1 MFSVFKH
8 FSIWTGAIV
17 LKNLKYNSNLQR
29 ETASRVGHVLIE
41 FMFVIG
47 WYLTKYNKHFTSPD
61 KKYWIF
67 GCNLIWLLNLN
78 PTSET
83 MWNGLGS
90 GLLISIAGKTQL
102 IPFAHPTFTCSK
114 LKVNRNTRTKCE
126 IYSKLTIKTPC
137 SSVSI
142 VNFEH
147 VIACWMIYQ
156 KLLKM
161 RRSYFCPKLS
171 GVAIL
176 SLLLKRDALILWN
189 FDSRFTVKRRNNF
202 LINRNALWKHWL
214 KFGSGSLFHS
224 M

>member
-1 MFSVFKH
+1 MKWV
-8 FSIWTGAIV
+8 
-17 LKNLKYNSNLQR
+17 R
-29 ETASRVGHVLIE
+29 E
-41 FMFVIG
+41 
-47 WYLTKYNKHFTSPD
+47 
-61 KKYWIF
+61 
-67 GCNLIWLLNLN
+67 WLAK
-78 PTSET
+78 
-83 MWNGLGS
+83 
-90 GLLISIAGKTQL
+90 SIAGKTQL

-171 GVAIL
+171 VVAIL
-176 SLLLKRDALILWN
+176 SLLLKRDALIL
-189 FDSRFTVKRRNNF
+189 
-202 LINRNALWKHWL
+202 
-214 KFGSGSLFHS
+214 
-224 M
+224 